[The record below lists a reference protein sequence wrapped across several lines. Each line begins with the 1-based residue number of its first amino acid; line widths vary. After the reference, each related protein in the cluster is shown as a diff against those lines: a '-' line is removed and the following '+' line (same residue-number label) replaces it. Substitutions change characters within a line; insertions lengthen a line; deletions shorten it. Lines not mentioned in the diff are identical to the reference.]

1 MVELPERLPDAD
13 AGAPVA
19 RPPAEVGPVA
29 RAAARVEAWRGDPR
43 AGAIVLLVVAVFA
56 GVVWFR
62 SGTQTG
68 ATSAGVTTPTSAAT
82 ESIPTTTAAA
92 DPTELVVH
100 VAGAVA
106 RPGVVRLAPGARVV
120 DALDAAGGA
129 VPGADLDRLNL
140 AAPLTDG
147 VRVAVPRVGEPAV
160 PLDPAA
166 PGSGAGTADGAPSGP
181 IDVNT
186 AGEAELETLP
196 GIGPTLAAAIVA
208 ERERNGPFRSVD
220 DLERVRGIGS
230 GRLDAL
236 RDLVRV

>member
-1 MVELPERLPDAD
+1 MLDPSETSD

-19 RPPAEVGPVA
+19 RPPLEVRGLPALGA
-29 RAAARVEAWRGDPR
+29 RLHAWRGDPR
-43 AGAIVLLVVAVFA
+43 VGAVVLALVAVFA

-62 SGTQTG
+62 TG
-68 ATSAGVTTPTSAAT
+68 SHPDGGADRGDARPAGL
-82 ESIPTTTAAA
+82 AAA
-92 DPTELVVH
+92 AAPSTTSTSVATDLVVH

-106 RPGVVRLAPGARVV
+106 RPGVVRLRPDARVI

-129 VPGADLDRLNL
+129 SPDADLDRLNL
-140 AAPLTDG
+140 AAPLSDG
-147 VRVAVPRVGEPAV
+147 TRVAVPRVGEPAV
-160 PLDPAA
+160 PLDPSA
-166 PGSGAGTADGAPSGP
+166 PGGGSATGGEGVARGP
-181 IDVNT
+181 IDVNVAT
-186 AGEAELETLP
+186 EAELETLP
-196 GIGPTLAAAIVA
+196 GIGPTLAAAIIA